1 MRRQLVLITAFGGAL
16 AFFAPAHA
24 QSSTLPGGPAQSASD
39 ASRGTGDSDNAKA
52 LADAE
57 AKIKLLQAQ
66 VKALQASIEEVKTSM
81 GELNQRPKITP
92 ALEDKQSGFTFKPK
106 GLIQWDAGYNGYPR
120 GNQLRGTVS
129 GINFQDLGWNSRAR
143 RLTLGAEGTLP
154 GGFRYNAEVNF
165 AQGSVD
171 YEDIFIAYDFPN
183 VPVTAQVGN
192 IYPFSSLETMTS
204 SKVTSFLERAGFTD
218 AFNYNRRLGIAFSAN
233 DRKLD
238 RWTFQAGIFNEPINN
253 GDFTRTGWQASAR
266 GVFSPT
272 VGEARLHF
280 GANYQHRVNTREL
293 LAQTYQERP
302 LNQITNQRFVNT
314 GNIASQGDDV
324 VGVEFGARLK
334 SFHVA
339 SEAQKLWVR
348 HAYDASEIAAQNAV
362 DNSNNTI
369 PAGAVA
375 LNGNPGFT
383 GGYAELGYYFTGE
396 TRGYKNGAWA
406 HTKVLHPLNEG
417 GWGALEINGRID
429 YVELRDRVDNSSPSL
444 AAPYYVNGGR
454 QVGYEGSLIWDPTNS
469 VRLIAQYAHID
480 VTGGPTA
487 TAAVPGPP
495 PIPGIFPEGT
505 TRPINKRKYGV
516 DTFGARAQVDF

>member
-1 MRRQLVLITAFGGAL
+1 MSAKLSSLTGARPGKSGRDETAAVPITAFGGAL

-24 QSSTLPGGPAQSASD
+24 QSSTLPGGPVQSASD

-52 LADAE
+52 LADARPRSSCCRR
-57 AKIKLLQAQ
+57 KSKLSRLRRGSED
-66 VKALQASIEEVKTSM
+66 LDGRID
-81 GELNQRPKITP
+81 QRPKITP

-233 DRKLD
+233 DKKWTVDIPGRHIQRADQQRKLHSD
-238 RWTFQAGIFNEPINN
+238 RMAGL
-253 GDFTRTGWQASAR
+253 GAWRLLTDD
-266 GVFSPT
+266 
-272 VGEARLHF
+272 GEARLHF
-280 GANYQHRVNTREL
+280 GASYQHRVNN
-293 LAQTYQERP
+293 AGVAGQTYQERP

-324 VGVEFGARLK
+324 VGVRI
-334 SFHVA
+334 
-339 SEAQKLWVR
+339 WR
-348 HAYDASEIAAQNAV
+348 
-362 DNSNNTI
+362 
-369 PAGAVA
+369 
-375 LNGNPGFT
+375 
-383 GGYAELGYYFTGE
+383 
-396 TRGYKNGAWA
+396 
-406 HTKVLHPLNEG
+406 
-417 GWGALEINGRID
+417 ALE
-429 YVELRDRVDNSSPSL
+429 ELPRRC
-444 AAPYYVNGGR
+444 
-454 QVGYEGSLIWDPTNS
+454 GSAEALGTS
-469 VRLIAQYAHID
+469 RL
-480 VTGGPTA
+480 
-487 TAAVPGPP
+487 
-495 PIPGIFPEGT
+495 
-505 TRPINKRKYGV
+505 RR
-516 DTFGARAQVDF
+516 